1 MERKVIVSIVLG
13 LLVVISAV
21 QALQLTELKAKVSD
35 ASFSTVKSSTQ
46 AVPVA
51 SSGGSSG
58 GGNTVAANIAN
69 LPSMVGGC

>member
-1 MERKVIVSIVLG
+1 MKKNVIISIVLG

-21 QALQLTELKAKVSD
+21 QALQLTELKAKISD

-46 AVPVA
+46 SVPVA

-58 GGNTVAANIAN
+58 GGDTVAADIAT